1 MDEIR
6 ATRVTTAVPN
16 PECDE
21 SLSEVTDWLK
31 KRNDLPSFYRVHCM
45 SKIIKVVETSYI
57 VDKCMKNQNN
67 SMRKKAPEQLDME
80 YFLSRY

>member
-1 MDEIR
+1 MTICHFDKGND
-6 ATRVTTAVPN
+6 TYDNT
-16 PECDE
+16 
-21 SLSEVTDWLK
+21 
-31 KRNDLPSFYRVHCM
+31 KRDRCGGVEVHCM

>member
-1 MDEIR
+1 
-6 ATRVTTAVPN
+6 
-16 PECDE
+16 
-21 SLSEVTDWLK
+21 
-31 KRNDLPSFYRVHCM
+31 M